1 MRARAL
7 YFVAPRKV
15 EIRGVDVEAPRAGEV
30 VIRTEFS
37 GISAGTEMLAYRGE
51 VDPTWVLDETIGS
64 LEGSFAYPFRYGY
77 SCVGAVER
85 STSSLAEAAPVFAF
99 HPHQDH
105 FVARVEDLVP
115 LQGADPRLGT
125 LLPLVETALQVAV
138 DVGASSGDAVMVV
151 GLGVVG
157 TLAGALIERSGALVI
172 GTDPLPWRQAAAAS
186 FGIRVVSPD
195 EVEPAVTEAT
205 DGRGLD
211 FVVEASGNPSAL
223 GQSLDLLRTEGTCI
237 VASWY
242 GTKPVTL
249 PLGGSFHRRRLT
261 VRSSQVSTIPA
272 SQSKRWDREGRRLAA
287 RDLLTE
293 LPLSVLASHA
303 FDFDDAP
310 AAYEAIDRG
319 TPGLIHAAIRYP

>member
-7 YFVAPRKV
+7 YFVAPREV
-15 EIRGVDVEAPRAGEV
+15 EIRDVDVEAPRSDEV

-51 VDPTWVLDETIGS
+51 VDPTWILDETIGT
-64 LEGSFAYPFRYGY
+64 LGGSFAYPFRYGY

-85 STSSLAEAAPVFAF
+85 STSPLAEGAPVFAF

-105 FVARVEDLVP
+105 FVARIEDLVP

-125 LLPLVETALQVAV
+125 LLPLVETALQVAL
-138 DVGASSGDAVMVV
+138 DVGASSGDAVMVM

-195 EVEPAVTEAT
+195 AVEPAVTEAT

-223 GQSLDLLRTEGTCI
+223 GKSLDLLRTEGTCI

-272 SQSKRWDREGRRLAA
+272 SQSKRWDRDGRRLAA

-293 LPLSVLASHA
+293 LPLSALASHA

-310 AAYEAIDRG
+310 AAYEAIDRA